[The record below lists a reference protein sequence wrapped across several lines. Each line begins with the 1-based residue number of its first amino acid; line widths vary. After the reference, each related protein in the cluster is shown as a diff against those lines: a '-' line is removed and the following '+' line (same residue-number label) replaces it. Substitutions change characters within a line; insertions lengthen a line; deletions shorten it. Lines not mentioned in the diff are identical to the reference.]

1 MLSIS
6 VKEFLFWKNKQL
18 SKGGDQQSFDVLLD
32 CIGGISTSDLNMKIL
47 NPKENLHLKKNLEF
61 LESLWEEQLLKA
73 CPIQYLCGITFWRD
87 LKLKV
92 TNKVLIPRPE
102 TELIVDI
109 VFNIFKKKSEKLFF
123 AELGTGSGAISIA
136 LALAYP
142 FSFGVAT
149 DIDQDALEI
158 ATKNYKIFSNQSN
171 LKFFC
176 GNWWSPLES
185 FKGKIDLAISNPPYI
200 PRDTYE
206 KLPKEVKNFEPKI
219 ALLGGDDGLKHIRE
233 IILKA
238 PLFLKEKGWLILE
251 NHFDQSEKVKK
262 LLIKIIILNLSIN
275 YFFTLLIHSFLL
287 VNLIIYLL

>member
-6 VKEFLFWKNKQL
+6 AEEFLFWKKKQL
-18 SKGGDQQSFDVLLD
+18 SKGGDKPSFAVLLD
-32 CIGGISTSDLNMKIL
+32 CIGGISSSDLNLISINREGKL
-47 NPKENLHLKKNLEF
+47 YLKKKLEF
-61 LESLWEEQLLKA
+61 LEAVWDEHLFKS

-109 VFNIFKKKSEKLFF
+109 VFNIFRKKSEKLFF

-142 FSFGVAT
+142 SSDGVAT

-158 ATKNYKIFSNQSN
+158 ATKNFINSSKQSN
-171 LKFFC
+171 LKFYC

-185 FKGKIDLAISNPPYI
+185 FKGKLDLAISNPPYI
-200 PRDTYE
+200 PKDTYE
-206 KLPKEVKNFEPKI
+206 KLPKEVKNFEPKV
-219 ALLGGDDGLKHIRE
+219 ALLG
-233 IILKA
+233 
-238 PLFLKEKGWLILE
+238 F
-251 NHFDQSEKVKK
+251 
-262 LLIKIIILNLSIN
+262 
-275 YFFTLLIHSFLL
+275 
-287 VNLIIYLL
+287 

>member
-6 VKEFLFWKNKQL
+6 LEEFLIWKKKQL
-18 SKGGDQQSFDVLLD
+18 SKGGDQQSFAVLLD
-32 CIGGISTSDLNMKIL
+32 CIGGISASDINLVSINLEEK
-47 NPKENLHLKKNLEF
+47 LHLKKNLEF
-61 LESLWEEQLLKA
+61 LESLWDDHLFKS

-109 VFNIFKKKSEKLFF
+109 VFSIFRKKSEKLFF

-136 LALAYP
+136 LSLAYP
-142 FSFGVAT
+142 LSDGVAT

-158 ATKNYKIFSNQSN
+158 AIKNYRNSSKQSN

-185 FKGKIDLAISNPPYI
+185 FKGKLDLAISNPPYI

-206 KLPKEVKNFEPKI
+206 KLPKEVKNFEPKV
-219 ALLGGDDGLKHIRE
+219 ALLGGEDGLKHIRE
-233 IILKA
+233 IIQKA
-238 PLFLKEKGWLILE
+238 PLFLKEKGWIILE
-251 NHFDQSEKVKK
+251 NHFDQGEKVKK
-262 LLIKIIILNLSIN
+262 LLIKNKFTSIEIVKDLSGIGR
-275 YFFTLLIHSFLL
+275 FTIGR
-287 VNLIIYLL
+287 YK

>member
-1 MLSIS
+1 MLCIS
-6 VKEFLFWKNKQL
+6 LEKFLFWKKKQL
-18 SKGGDQQSFDVLLD
+18 SKGGDQASFAVLLD
-32 CIGGISTSDLNMKIL
+32 CIGGISNRDLYLVKI
-47 NPKENLHLKKNLEF
+47 NPEKNLLLKKNLEF
-61 LESLWEEQLLKA
+61 LESVWDDHLLKS

-87 LKLKV
+87 LKLNV

-109 VFNIFKKKSEKLFF
+109 VFNIFRNKSEKLYF
-123 AELGTGSGAISIA
+123 AELGTGSGAIGIA

-142 FSFGVAT
+142 FSDGVAT

-158 ATKNYKIFSNQSN
+158 ASKNYINSSQQSN
-171 LKFFC
+171 LKFYC

-185 FKGKIDLAISNPPYI
+185 FKGKLDLAISNPPYI

-233 IILKA
+233 IILQA

-251 NHFDQSEKVKK
+251 NHFDQSEKVKE
-262 LLIKIIILNLSIN
+262 LLIKSKFTSIEIVKDLSGIGR
-275 YFFTLLIHSFLL
+275 FTIGR
-287 VNLIIYLL
+287 YK

>member
-6 VKEFLFWKNKQL
+6 VKEFLFWKKKQL
-18 SKGGDQQSFDVLLD
+18 SKGGDQQSFAVLLD
-32 CIGGISTSDLNMKIL
+32 CVGGISTSDQNFISI
-47 NPKENLHLKKNLEF
+47 NPEGNLYLKKDLDF
-61 LESLWEEQLLKA
+61 LVSIWDKHLLESH
-73 CPIQYLCGITFWRD
+73 PIQYLCGITFWRD

-109 VFNIFKKKSEKLFF
+109 VFNIFQKKSEKLFF

-142 FSFGVAT
+142 LSEGVAT

-158 ATKNYKIFSNQSN
+158 ATKNYINSSKQSN
-171 LKFFC
+171 LKFYC

-185 FKGKIDLAISNPPYI
+185 FKGKLDLAISNPPYI

-219 ALLGGDDGLKHIRE
+219 ALLGGEDGLKHIRE
-233 IILKA
+233 IIQEA

-251 NHFDQSEKVKK
+251 NHFDQGQKVKQ
-262 LLIKIIILNLSIN
+262 LLIKNKFKFVEIVNDLSGVGR
-275 YFFTLLIHSFLL
+275 FTIGR
-287 VNLIIYLL
+287 YK

>member
-6 VKEFLFWKNKQL
+6 AEEFLFWKKKQL
-18 SKGGDQQSFDVLLD
+18 SKGGDQPSFAFLLD
-32 CIGGISTSDLNMKIL
+32 CIGGISPSDLSLKSINT
-47 NPKENLHLKKNLEF
+47 KENIHLKKNLEF
-61 LESLWEEQLLKA
+61 LGSVWDDHLLKS

-109 VFNIFKKKSEKLFF
+109 VFNIFRKKSEKLFF

-142 FSFGVAT
+142 FSEGVAT

-158 ATKNYKIFSNQSN
+158 ANKNFINSSKQSN
-171 LKFFC
+171 LKFYC

-185 FKGKIDLAISNPPYI
+185 FKGKLDLAISNPPYI
-200 PRDTYE
+200 PRNTYE
-206 KLPKEVKNFEPKI
+206 KLPKEVKNFEPKV
-219 ALLGGDDGLKHIRE
+219 ALLGGEDGLKHIRE
-233 IILKA
+233 IIHKA
-238 PLFLKEKGWLILE
+238 PLFLKENGWLILE
-251 NHFDQSEKVKK
+251 NHFDQSEKVKQ
-262 LLIKIIILNLSIN
+262 LLIKNKFTSIEIVKDLSGIGR
-275 YFFTLLIHSFLL
+275 FTIGR
-287 VNLIIYLL
+287 YK